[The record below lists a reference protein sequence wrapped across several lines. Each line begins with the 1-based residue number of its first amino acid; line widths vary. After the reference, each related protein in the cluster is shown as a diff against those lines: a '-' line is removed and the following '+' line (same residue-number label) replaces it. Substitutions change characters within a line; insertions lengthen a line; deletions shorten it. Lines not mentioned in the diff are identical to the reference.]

1 MFFNLMKKQL
11 LINTLIVMGSL
22 VFSQDLQ
29 SLVNKA
35 NNKIISSE
43 LESAETL
50 LQDVLDVD
58 PSFAPARIAFS
69 KIWLRKGDLSKA
81 NEYATLAVRIDEDFR
96 PWWEKLN
103 EIRAGIQNGQKYAGQ
118 SNFDKAFSEYK
129 AISEKYPYFS
139 QAHYFMGIAKY
150 KQKDFEK
157 AALFFENALKIYP
170 DYDKAKIALNN
181 VKKRLPK

>member
-50 LQDVLDVD
+50 LQDVLEVD

-81 NEYATLAVRIDEDFR
+81 NEYANLAVRIDEDFR
-96 PWWEKLN
+96 PWWKKLN
-103 EIRAGIQNGQKYAGQ
+103 EIRAGIQNGQKYVQQ
-118 SNFDKAFSEYK
+118 SDFDKAFDEYES
-129 AISEKYPYFS
+129 ISEKYPYFS
-139 QAHYFMGIAKY
+139 QAHYHMGIAKY
-150 KQKDFEK
+150 KQKDFQQ

-170 DYDKAKIALNN
+170 DYQKAIKALNN
-181 VKKRLPK
+181 VKKRLSK